1 VSADAARPLVLLAN
15 LEPIAKLG
23 MTQLLEDG
31 GIEVVTDGGSLGLIV
46 AEARR
51 LSPDAVV
58 LGRADGGT
66 GELSAQIRAAA
77 PGAKVIVWERDET
90 AIEVFEPGSTTSRR
104 VDTEVRAALLSE
116 LGAVQP
122 IAEGK

>member
-1 VSADAARPLVLLAN
+1 MLLGN
-15 LEPIAKLG
+15 LEPIAMLG
-23 MTQLLEDG
+23 MSQLLQDG
-31 GIEVVTDGGSLGLIV
+31 GIEVASDGGRPGLIV

-51 LSPDAVV
+51 LSPHAVV
-58 LGRADGGT
+58 LGRIDGGT

-90 AIEVFEPGSTTSRR
+90 AIEIYEPGSTTSRR
-104 VDTEVRAALLSE
+104 VDTDVRAALLTE

>member
-1 VSADAARPLVLLAN
+1 MSADARRPRVLLAN
-15 LEPIAKLG
+15 LEPIAMLG
-23 MTQLLEDG
+23 MTELLEDG
-31 GIEVVTDGGSLGLIV
+31 GIEVVSGGGSRGLIV

-58 LGRADGGT
+58 LGRADGGA
-66 GELSAQIRAAA
+66 GELSSQIRAAA

-90 AIEVFEPGSTTSRR
+90 AIEVYEPGSTTSRR
-104 VDTEVRAALLSE
+104 VDTDVRAALLSE